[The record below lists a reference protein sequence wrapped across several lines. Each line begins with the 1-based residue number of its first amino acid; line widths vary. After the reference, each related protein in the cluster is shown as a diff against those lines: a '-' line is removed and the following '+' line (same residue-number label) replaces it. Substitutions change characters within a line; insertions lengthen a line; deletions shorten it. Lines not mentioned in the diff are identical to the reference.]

1 MSVKIYSIFFIFYNI
16 WILPCPPTDYWTNK
30 VIRDTSNHKWKWIV
44 KPYKAYH
51 VHSFRRIKKSEQKK
65 IFTDSFSHR
74 VLQYM
79 LCLGCSM
86 LWPGIAT
93 EGLGCRML
101 TLISA
106 YTSLFHFSPV
116 CLVGGTELLSSR
128 AGCKSFRGQCFL
140 PPSISFL

>member
-1 MSVKIYSIFFIFYNI
+1 MSVKIYSIFSYFTIFESCHALQLI
-16 WILPCPPTDYWTNK
+16 TGQTKLSMTLLTTNG
-30 VIRDTSNHKWKWIV
+30 SELWNL
-44 KPYKAYH
+44 
-51 VHSFRRIKKSEQKK
+51 IKLIMYIHLAEQRSQNKK
-65 IFTDSFSHR
+65 KFTDSFSHR

-79 LCLGCSM
+79 LCLGCST

-101 TLISA
+101 TLISTS
-106 YTSLFHFSPV
+106 TSLSHFSPV

-128 AGCKSFRGQCFL
+128 AGCKSCRGQCFL